1 MGIGGAYMCVY
12 GMESPGGYQLV
23 GRTVQMW
30 NSHNQTKDFK
40 DGKPWLLRFFDQVRF
55 YPVTED
61 ELIQMRKDF
70 VSGNFSLRV
79 EESNFSL
86 KQYNNFLK
94 ENAAAIDVFKTK
106 QKAAYVAE
114 RERWN
119 AGGQANYTTSE
130 SPHDDA
136 NTPPSKVDLPAGT
149 RAVSTQVTGMVW
161 KLLVK
166 EGQYV
171 AAGSPAVAVESMKM
185 EFTIGVPVSGT
196 VRQLFCREG
205 GRVSAGQVLL
215 VIQED

>member
-1 MGIGGAYMCVY
+1 
-12 GMESPGGYQLV
+12 MESPGGYQLV

-79 EESNFSL
+79 EESSFSL

-94 ENAAAIDVFKTK
+94 ENATAIDAFKTK

-130 SPHDDA
+130 SAQDDA
-136 NTPPSKVDLPAGT
+136 STPPSQVDLPAGT
-149 RAVSTQVTGMVW
+149 QAVSTQVTGVVW

-166 EGQYV
+166 EGQHV
-171 AAGSPAVAVESMKM
+171 AAGSPAVVVESMKM
-185 EFTIGVPVSGT
+185 EFTVDVPVSGT

-205 GRVSAGQVLL
+205 GRVSAGQILL
-215 VIQED
+215 VIQKD

>member
-1 MGIGGAYMCVY
+1 MRPRRWVRT
-12 GMESPGGYQLV
+12 SPGGYQLV

-30 NSHNQTKDFK
+30 SSHNQTKDFK

-94 ENAAAIDVFKTK
+94 ENAAAIDAFRTK

-119 AGGQANYTTSE
+119 TGGQANYTTSE
-130 SPHDDA
+130 SAHDDA
-136 NTPPSKVDLPAGT
+136 STPPSKVDLPAGT

-166 EGQYV
+166 EGQHV

-205 GRVSAGQVLL
+205 GRVSAGQILL